1 MRSNHALAVGL
12 YFVLASFGNGTA
24 GAADC
29 LVAATDGISNAFARG
44 QLDAAAQK
52 TFYEEE
58 LWGRN
63 PLERA
68 AEGKF
73 AGQAG
78 VTEYKSGDEIYG
90 DIPLS
95 LLNRDALSKI
105 SFTDPSN
112 QPSVGQIVSPG
123 YGRVIKFGPF
133 AILRVKPA
141 DPTELGLDLSS
152 ELFKP
157 AITTPAIRIVPDF
170 PMQRIELEHPYK
182 IAIKARPSC

>member
-1 MRSNHALAVGL
+1 MRSNHALAVGM
-12 YFVLASFGNGTA
+12 YFVLASFGIGTA

-52 TFYEEE
+52 TFYEEK

-78 VTEYKSGDEIYG
+78 VTGDEIYG
-90 DIPLS
+90 NIPLS

-105 SFTDPSN
+105 SFTDPKN
-112 QPSVGQIVSPG
+112 QPSVGQVVSPG

-141 DPTELGLDLSS
+141 DPTNLALDLSS
-152 ELFKP
+152 ELFKSD
-157 AITTPAIRIVPDF
+157 ITTPAIRIVPDF
-170 PMQRIELEHPYK
+170 PMQRIELEPPYT